1 MNQNKFT
8 QITLNWLL
16 LLTTLTVNALAN
28 ILPINGLNTGQV
40 SNLYPNLFVPAG
52 FTFSIWSIIY
62 ILLITYVIAFPFYR
76 FRSNTPPAIVHYLIA
91 INPLFQLTCIIN
103 TLWVLAW
110 HHLQMTICMA
120 LMLLFLFTLI
130 RIFKKVAAFEHL
142 LSSKAKLLLI
152 TPFVVYLAWISVA
165 TIAQITAALVKWNF
179 QPGLLNEMQWSV
191 LMVVIAILLASF
203 ITLKFR
209 VISYAFV
216 VAWALWGIAQKQ
228 QVQGPPLFWVPM
240 LGVVVLPL
248 LSFIMLFQRK
258 SESSNQPLA

>member
-1 MNQNKFT
+1 
-8 QITLNWLL
+8 
-16 LLTTLTVNALAN
+16 
-28 ILPINGLNTGQV
+28 
-40 SNLYPNLFVPAG
+40 
-52 FTFSIWSIIY
+52 
-62 ILLITYVIAFPFYR
+62 
-76 FRSNTPPAIVHYLIA
+76 
-91 INPLFQLTCIIN
+91 
-103 TLWVLAW
+103 VLAW
-110 HHLQMTICMA
+110 HHLQMAICMA

-165 TIAQITAALVKWNF
+165 TIAQIT
-179 QPGLLNEMQWSV
+179 
-191 LMVVIAILLASF
+191 ASF

-258 SESSNQPLA
+258 SESSKQPLA